1 MASLKDFLEDK
12 NYTFVKMEVLPTN
25 HLALEIKLNGVKAKF
40 ILDTGASSSCVDL
53 AAMESFG
60 IYSADG
66 TIQAAGAGDGDMQGE
81 ISKGNSLRIGSWKW
95 KNMDVVLLDL
105 SHVNHALT
113 REGLEPILGIIG
125 ADVLQRSKAIIDYK
139 KHRLFL
145 R

>member
-12 NYTFVKMEVLPTN
+12 NYTFVKLEVLPTN

-40 ILDTGASSSCVDL
+40 ILDTGASSSCVAL
-53 AAMESFG
+53 AAMEIFG
-60 IYSADG
+60 ILSADG

-81 ISKGNSLRIGSWKW
+81 ISKGNRLRIGSWKW
-95 KNMDVVLLDL
+95 KNIDVVLLDL